1 MYYLCYNIKIGNSK
15 VKIMNILNYY
25 LIKETIKYKYRNF
38 LNEEDKRTFIFL
50 LFVDLANKINST
62 DSEPLKNIKN
72 ILSNIENK
80 ESVLDECHNLI
91 KKNYYNI
98 LRIKYC
104 NKSFLNNIKLKF
116 SKKLFIDVEFFN
128 YNTLEQINE
137 YKKYHL
143 LTDKALITEHLSP
156 IIYSNNEKLL
166 INVFY
171 TFFEEKKLEL
181 SEKEKISLW
190 HNMYGETQQLIALS
204 YNNKKM
210 FNIYLSLLEKYIPMD
225 REKKANILNKIKEDN
240 LKNFNSIKHLL
251 SVSEES
257 FINNTNYI
265 DNIIMINEEK
275 KILSTIINKSTII
288 PSIKSKR
295 L

>member
-1 MYYLCYNIKIGNSK
+1 MNS
-15 VKIMNILNYY
+15 LNYY
-25 LIKETIKYKYRNF
+25 LIKETIKYKYENS

-50 LFVDLANKINST
+50 LFSDMANKINST
-62 DSEPLKNIKN
+62 DSKPLQNIKN

-80 ESVLDECHNLI
+80 ESILDECQNLI

-104 NKSFLNNIKLKF
+104 NKSLLNSIKLKLN
-116 SKKLFIDVEFFN
+116 KKLFIDVEFFN

-156 IIYSNNEKLL
+156 IIYSNNERLL

-181 SEKEKISLW
+181 SEKEKNSLW
-190 HNMYGETQQLIALS
+190 YNMYGQTQQLITLS
-204 YNNKKM
+204 HDNKKM
-210 FNIYLSLLEKYIPMD
+210 FNIYLNLLDKYIPVD
-225 REKKANILNKIKEDN
+225 REKKAKMFNKIKEDN

-265 DNIIMINEEK
+265 DNIIMINEDK

>member
-1 MYYLCYNIKIGNSK
+1 MNS
-15 VKIMNILNYY
+15 LNYY
-25 LIKETIKYKYRNF
+25 LIKETIKYKYENS

-50 LFVDLANKINST
+50 LFSDMANKINST
-62 DSEPLKNIKN
+62 DSKQLQNIKN

-80 ESVLDECHNLI
+80 ENILDECQNLV

-104 NKSFLNNIKLKF
+104 NKSLLNSIKLKL

-156 IIYSNNEKLL
+156 IIYSNNERLL

-181 SEKEKISLW
+181 SEKEKNSLW
-190 HNMYGETQQLIALS
+190 YNMYGQTQQLITLS
-204 YNNKKM
+204 HDNKKM
-210 FNIYLSLLEKYIPMD
+210 FNIYLNLLDKYIPVD
-225 REKKANILNKIKEDN
+225 REKKAKMFNKIKEDN

>member
-1 MYYLCYNIKIGNSK
+1 MLNS
-15 VKIMNILNYY
+15 
-25 LIKETIKYKYRNF
+25 
-38 LNEEDKRTFIFL
+38 
-50 LFVDLANKINST
+50 
-62 DSEPLKNIKN
+62 
-72 ILSNIENK
+72 
-80 ESVLDECHNLI
+80 
-91 KKNYYNI
+91 
-98 LRIKYC
+98 
-104 NKSFLNNIKLKF
+104 IKLKL

-156 IIYSNNEKLL
+156 IIYSNNERLL

-190 HNMYGETQQLIALS
+190 HNMYGQTQQLITLS
-204 YNNKKM
+204 HDNKKM
-210 FNIYLSLLEKYIPMD
+210 FNLYLNLLDKYIPVD
-225 REKKANILNKIKEDN
+225 REKKAKIFNKIKEDN

>member
-1 MYYLCYNIKIGNSK
+1 MNS
-15 VKIMNILNYY
+15 LNYY
-25 LIKETIKYKYRNF
+25 LIKETIKYKYENS

-50 LFVDLANKINST
+50 LFSDMANKINST
-62 DSEPLKNIKN
+62 DSKQLQNIKN

-80 ESVLDECHNLI
+80 ESILDECQNLI

-104 NKSFLNNIKLKF
+104 NKSLLNSIKLKL

-156 IIYSNNEKLL
+156 IIYSNNERLL

-190 HNMYGETQQLIALS
+190 YNMYGQTQQLITLS
-204 YNNKKM
+204 HDNKKM
-210 FNIYLSLLEKYIPMD
+210 FNIYLNLLDKYIPVD
-225 REKKANILNKIKEDN
+225 REKKAKMLNKIKEDN
-240 LKNFNSIKHLL
+240 LKNFNSVKHLL

-265 DNIIMINEEK
+265 DNIIMINEER

>member
-1 MYYLCYNIKIGNSK
+1 MNS
-15 VKIMNILNYY
+15 LNYY
-25 LIKETIKYKYRNF
+25 LIKETIKYKYENS
-38 LNEEDKRTFIFL
+38 LNEEHKRTFIFL
-50 LFVDLANKINST
+50 LFSDMANKINST
-62 DSEPLKNIKN
+62 DSKQLQNIEN

-80 ESVLDECHNLI
+80 ESILNECQNLI

-104 NKSFLNNIKLKF
+104 NKSLLNSIKLKL

-156 IIYSNNEKLL
+156 IIYSNNERLL

-190 HNMYGETQQLIALS
+190 HNMYGQTQQLITLS
-204 YNNKKM
+204 HDNKKM
-210 FNIYLSLLEKYIPMD
+210 FNLYLNLLEKYIPMD
-225 REKKANILNKIKEDN
+225 REKKAKIFNKIKEDN

>member
-1 MYYLCYNIKIGNSK
+1 MNS
-15 VKIMNILNYY
+15 LNYY
-25 LIKETIKYKYRNF
+25 LIKETIKYKYENS

-50 LFVDLANKINST
+50 LFSDMTNKINSP
-62 DSEPLKNIKN
+62 DSKLLKNIKN

-80 ESVLDECHNLI
+80 ESILAECENLI
-91 KKNYYNI
+91 KKNYYNM

-104 NKSFLNNIKLKF
+104 NKSFLNNIKLKL

-190 HNMYGETQQLIALS
+190 YNMYGQTQQLITLS
-204 YNNKKM
+204 HDNKKM
-210 FNIYLSLLEKYIPMD
+210 FNIYLNLLEKYIPMD
-225 REKKANILNKIKEDN
+225 REKKANILGKIKEDN

-251 SVSEES
+251 PVSEES

-265 DNIIMINEEK
+265 DNIILVNEEK
-275 KILSTIINKSTII
+275 KILSTIINKATII
-288 PSIKSKR
+288 PSIKTKR

>member
-1 MYYLCYNIKIGNSK
+1 MNS
-15 VKIMNILNYY
+15 LNYY
-25 LIKETIKYKYRNF
+25 LIKETIKYKYENS

-50 LFVDLANKINST
+50 LFSDMANKINST
-62 DSEPLKNIKN
+62 DSKPLQNIKN

-80 ESVLDECHNLI
+80 ESILDECQNLI

-104 NKSFLNNIKLKF
+104 NKSLLNSIKLKLN
-116 SKKLFIDVEFFN
+116 KKLFIDVEFFN

-156 IIYSNNEKLL
+156 IIYSNNERLL

-190 HNMYGETQQLIALS
+190 HNMYGQTQQLITLS
-204 YNNKKM
+204 HDNKKM
-210 FNIYLSLLEKYIPMD
+210 FNIYLNLLEKYIPMD
-225 REKKANILNKIKEDN
+225 REKKAKILNKIKEDN

-275 KILSTIINKSTII
+275 KILSTIINKQTII

>member
-1 MYYLCYNIKIGNSK
+1 MNS
-15 VKIMNILNYY
+15 LNYY
-25 LIKETIKYKYRNF
+25 LIKETIKYKYENS

-50 LFVDLANKINST
+50 LFSDMANKINST
-62 DSEPLKNIKN
+62 DSKPLQNIKN

-80 ESVLDECHNLI
+80 ESILDECQNLV

-104 NKSFLNNIKLKF
+104 NKSLLNSIKLKL

-156 IIYSNNEKLL
+156 IIYSNNERLL

-181 SEKEKISLW
+181 SEKEKNSLW
-190 HNMYGETQQLIALS
+190 YNMYGQTQQLITLS
-204 YNNKKM
+204 HDNKKM
-210 FNIYLSLLEKYIPMD
+210 FNIYLNMLDKYIPVD
-225 REKKANILNKIKEDN
+225 REKKAKMFNKIKEDN